1 MQNLKTDIRCRSMF
15 PLTDDRKLDGMSAT
29 FVAEYSHTATE
40 DAIRHE
46 EHYSVDRWIGFMT

>member
-1 MQNLKTDIRCRSMF
+1 MF
-15 PLTDDRKLDGMSAT
+15 PLTDARKLDGMSAT